1 MEIKK
6 FRSIRQMNS
15 RPGLPG
21 QYAMVKNQMFM
32 YIDSNKGWRPF
43 NPKGE
48 QIEISQ
54 NAYLMA
60 KTVAAQAPLLTAEQ
74 IDKSK
79 ELISNFITKHNTT
92 KYYMLLVK
100 EISYYT
106 LFVDNSSSNEN
117 MSDIVI
123 ECLSNLGNIIDINDE
138 SEGAIEIW
146 VKDNDGEAHIGYLFP
161 YDQGV
166 IECRLS

>member
-60 KTVAAQAPLLTAEQ
+60 KTVAAQAPPLTTEQ
-74 IDKSK
+74 IDK
-79 ELISNFITKHNTT
+79 FHN
-92 KYYMLLVK
+92 
-100 EISYYT
+100 
-106 LFVDNSSSNEN
+106 
-117 MSDIVI
+117 
-123 ECLSNLGNIIDINDE
+123 
-138 SEGAIEIW
+138 
-146 VKDNDGEAHIGYLFP
+146 
-161 YDQGV
+161 
-166 IECRLS
+166 